1 LKTTTGLKP
10 AGPGWIRK
18 PRGEVSRAG
27 EAARRPVFLIFR
39 SFPLAETGKILKWFP
54 MDFPPAPAVED
65 PAVPAPSASEQYL
78 SLIFA
83 NAANMMALFRV
94 EPGPVLT
101 LISLNPAYLRVVR
114 AAGYP
119 IEARDLIGRRL
130 EELFANVFR
139 FSSDDIALVMGRYRR
154 AVAASEPV
162 SYEEIHD
169 TPNGRSF
176 GETTLSAIRAG
187 DGSCAFI
194 LFSSTDVTERRRA
207 DETRRQLEAELQ
219 QAHKLQAL
227 GTLAGGVAHDFNN
240 IVTAIM
246 GNAQLLEAALPP
258 GSRTAVFAQQIVEA
272 SQRARDVVR
281 QVLTFSRQ
289 QPPERAEGRLQPIV
303 KAVLGLLRP
312 TWPANIE
319 VRTEFPAPEPAV
331 LIDAGQIHQVLMNLC
346 LNSAHAMRARGGC
359 LTIRETVVGCDDP
372 FRVAH
377 PHASATRHVLLE
389 VGDTGHG
396 MDEETRQ
403 RVFEP
408 FFTTK
413 GPGEG
418 TGLGCAVVH
427 GIVGAHDGIVEVA
440 SRSGEG
446 ATFSVYLPIMVP
458 AAPAAGAASGHILFV
473 DDEEAVRSLGK
484 SILERYGYRV
494 TLLPDGPAALA
505 LLRAAP
511 GTVAAVV
518 TDFSMPEMNGMDLAR
533 EAQRLEP
540 RLPFVIITGN
550 AESSLLQPGEL
561 QQILAKPFAVS
572 DLAKAVRGALERA
585 PAG

>member
-1 LKTTTGLKP
+1 
-10 AGPGWIRK
+10 
-18 PRGEVSRAG
+18 
-27 EAARRPVFLIFR
+27 
-39 SFPLAETGKILKWFP
+39 
-54 MDFPPAPAVED
+54 MDFPPAPAVEETV
-65 PAVPAPSASEQYL
+65 ASAPPASEQYL

-119 IEARDLIGRRL
+119 VEAGDLVGRRL
-130 EELFANVFR
+130 EELFADVFR

-154 AVAASEPV
+154 AIAASEPI
-162 SYEEIHD
+162 SYEETHE
-169 TPNGRSF
+169 TPNGRYY
-176 GETTLSAIRAG
+176 GETTLSAVRAG

-281 QVLTFSRQ
+281 QILTFSRQ

-319 VRTEFPAPEPAV
+319 VRTEFPEPEPAV

-346 LNSAHAMRARGGC
+346 LNSAYAMRAEGGC
-359 LTIRETVVGCDDP
+359 LTIRVTVVGCDEP
-372 FRVAH
+372 FRLAH

-396 MDEETRQ
+396 MDEQTRQ

-440 SRSGEG
+440 SAAGQG
-446 ATFSVYLPIMVP
+446 ATFSVYLPVLVP
-458 AAPAAGAASGHILFV
+458 AGKPAAGDSAAKPAAKAAGHLLFV
-473 DDEEAVRSLGK
+473 DDEEAVRALGK
-484 SILERYGYRV
+484 SILERYGYQV

-505 LLRAAP
+505 HLRAAP
-511 GTVAAVV
+511 GTVAAVI
-518 TDFSMPEMNGMDLAR
+518 TDFSMPEMNGIDLAR

-540 RLPFVIITGN
+540 RLPFIIITGN

-572 DLAKAVRGALERA
+572 ELEKVVRGAIERA
-585 PAG
+585 QAQA